1 MGCSSANI
9 LEEKQPQINPSSET
23 ASYLTVKSNK
33 SKNKKKD
40 VYKIKRKGHP
50 TDDNSFI
57 ELPEKEQLEQIA
69 KEEIEILNQFNS
81 KYKNNEGITLASLSQ
96 YYLHSNKENTNII
109 SLSSNEKIIKCLKNI
124 NPFNS
129 NLDENNDI
137 NLLKSKLV
145 KIETNHPKLI
155 KPISPLFH
163 LNLTQVIH
171 QDYEF
176 KFKLKNVINNEYKL
190 FEFNK
195 LDKPLLFVFFD
206 ILSYEAINKI
216 KEFKEYEKELMND
229 SNQNFLLIPIMNVFV
244 QEKENLSEQ
253 KKYLESINITEDCY
267 ILTQPLNSSFIK
279 LFELDCITQSK
290 CIIINRNSEISL
302 ILDDHIEFL
311 TKEMINFYLNT
322 RNSQYTNDYFTDE
335 NKEELKSVLQKEE
348 FKNILENFSQ
358 NFNLEIEFKEIEN
371 KKYPVN
377 IRFMYHQKDSK
388 NAEKILNKLE
398 YNIKNKIKK
407 YFIGQNIIKD
417 KKESLL
423 GAMDYLKQKL
433 NDELNKDKN
442 NNKFKISNSSFILS
456 TQSSCI
462 YNNNDFIKNKKYIL
476 KYYLNDLTKFNQ
488 ILDIFSSNLYTNP
501 QFSQLNCGHNIIPK
515 KGMKLN
521 EVIENCKEVK
531 LFTDKKS
538 QLKYQTNSKDI
549 KFNLKENKIENII
562 LINPNIFLNNND
574 QKEKIKN
581 IFDTLN
587 NNKINFLIC
596 VFSFNE
602 LDAQKLRYLSWDKIY
617 STPKST
623 KKSKKEKDKEKEKEN
638 NYFKIIYLNSTLP
651 QNYNTFGYY
660 TEDLTIKMIHITES
674 CEVLNFYDLDIYN
687 LSDIQNCTNNNIY
700 EYLDKKKNANENIDI
715 NNNNFE
721 KELNIFKKTK
731 KDLKDIILNSK
742 NITKWKNYKL
752 AIFNFSLIY
761 DKSLLFEEDT
771 KFNNYKTNYNNI
783 YINLIYLDYLK
794 QNINLE
800 KINSLIDSNNKN
812 SLFQISLKNIELN
825 TINLFPKLTKTFV
838 CSKCLKS
845 YPFQNESFYLCNF
858 CRETDFLMCKNCYDE
873 SYLNLKSTN
882 DEDDFFK
889 DFIMKDNNNKEKE
902 ENNNIYKKIHEHPL
916 LYIFNFDTKKKTQMI
931 KNIYDKYI
939 DILTDKNNKKRNKSD
954 IKICSICNT
963 YLFEDAKNINVI
975 VSHFKNKIDYSF
987 YDKPYEEIF
996 ICNSCFESN
1005 EYQNVILKEENDNN
1019 FIILSMLN
1027 E

>member
-1 MGCSSANI
+1 
-9 LEEKQPQINPSSET
+9 
-23 ASYLTVKSNK
+23 
-33 SKNKKKD
+33 
-40 VYKIKRKGHP
+40 
-50 TDDNSFI
+50 
-57 ELPEKEQLEQIA
+57 
-69 KEEIEILNQFNS
+69 
-81 KYKNNEGITLASLSQ
+81 
-96 YYLHSNKENTNII
+96 
-109 SLSSNEKIIKCLKNI
+109 
-124 NPFNS
+124 
-129 NLDENNDI
+129 
-137 NLLKSKLV
+137 
-145 KIETNHPKLI
+145 
-155 KPISPLFH
+155 
-163 LNLTQVIH
+163 
-171 QDYEF
+171 
-176 KFKLKNVINNEYKL
+176 
-190 FEFNK
+190 
-195 LDKPLLFVFFD
+195 
-206 ILSYEAINKI
+206 
-216 KEFKEYEKELMND
+216 
-229 SNQNFLLIPIMNVFV
+229 
-244 QEKENLSEQ
+244 
-253 KKYLESINITEDCY
+253 
-267 ILTQPLNSSFIK
+267 
-279 LFELDCITQSK
+279 
-290 CIIINRNSEISL
+290 
-302 ILDDHIEFL
+302 
-311 TKEMINFYLNT
+311 
-322 RNSQYTNDYFTDE
+322 
-335 NKEELKSVLQKEE
+335 
-348 FKNILENFSQ
+348 
-358 NFNLEIEFKEIEN
+358 
-371 KKYPVN
+371 
-377 IRFMYHQKDSK
+377 
-388 NAEKILNKLE
+388 
-398 YNIKNKIKK
+398 
-407 YFIGQNIIKD
+407 
-417 KKESLL
+417 
-423 GAMDYLKQKL
+423 
-433 NDELNKDKN
+433 
-442 NNKFKISNSSFILS
+442 
-456 TQSSCI
+456 
-462 YNNNDFIKNKKYIL
+462 
-476 KYYLNDLTKFNQ
+476 
-488 ILDIFSSNLYTNP
+488 
-501 QFSQLNCGHNIIPK
+501 
-515 KGMKLN
+515 
-521 EVIENCKEVK
+521 
-531 LFTDKKS
+531 
-538 QLKYQTNSKDI
+538 
-549 KFNLKENKIENII
+549 
-562 LINPNIFLNNND
+562 
-574 QKEKIKN
+574 
-581 IFDTLN
+581 
-587 NNKINFLIC
+587 
-596 VFSFNE
+596 
-602 LDAQKLRYLSWDKIY
+602 
-617 STPKST
+617 
-623 KKSKKEKDKEKEKEN
+623 
-638 NYFKIIYLNSTLP
+638 
-651 QNYNTFGYY
+651 
-660 TEDLTIKMIHITES
+660 MIHITES

-975 VSHFKNKIDYSF
+975 VSHFKNKMDYSF

>member
-229 SNQNFLLIPIMNVFV
+229 SNQNFLFIPIMNVFV

-407 YFIGQNIIKD
+407 YFIGKNIIKD

-623 KKSKKEKDKEKEKEN
+623 KKSKKEKDKDKEKEN

-783 YINLIYLDYLK
+783 NINLIYLDYLK

-812 SLFQISLKNIELN
+812 STFQISLKNIELN

-845 YPFQNESFYLCNF
+845 YTFQNESFYLCNF

-975 VSHFKNKIDYSF
+975 VSHFKNKTDHSF

>member
-244 QEKENLSEQ
+244 QEKEDLSEQ

-442 NNKFKISNSSFILS
+442 NNKYKISNSSFILS

-700 EYLDKKKNANENIDI
+700 EYLDKMKNANENIDI

-783 YINLIYLDYLK
+783 NINLIYLDYLK

-825 TINLFPKLTKTFV
+825 TVNLFPKLTKTFV

>member
-1 MGCSSANI
+1 
-9 LEEKQPQINPSSET
+9 
-23 ASYLTVKSNK
+23 
-33 SKNKKKD
+33 
-40 VYKIKRKGHP
+40 
-50 TDDNSFI
+50 
-57 ELPEKEQLEQIA
+57 
-69 KEEIEILNQFNS
+69 
-81 KYKNNEGITLASLSQ
+81 
-96 YYLHSNKENTNII
+96 
-109 SLSSNEKIIKCLKNI
+109 
-124 NPFNS
+124 
-129 NLDENNDI
+129 
-137 NLLKSKLV
+137 
-145 KIETNHPKLI
+145 
-155 KPISPLFH
+155 
-163 LNLTQVIH
+163 
-171 QDYEF
+171 
-176 KFKLKNVINNEYKL
+176 
-190 FEFNK
+190 
-195 LDKPLLFVFFD
+195 
-206 ILSYEAINKI
+206 
-216 KEFKEYEKELMND
+216 
-229 SNQNFLLIPIMNVFV
+229 MNVFV
-244 QEKENLSEQ
+244 QEKEDLSEQ

-302 ILDDHIEFL
+302 ILDEHIEFL

-407 YFIGQNIIKD
+407 YFIGKNIIKD

-596 VFSFNE
+596 VFSYNE

-623 KKSKKEKDKEKEKEN
+623 KKSKKEKEKEN

-731 KDLKDIILNSK
+731 KELKDIILNSK

-783 YINLIYLDYLK
+783 NINLIYLDYLK

-812 SLFQISLKNIELN
+812 STFQISLKNIELN
-825 TINLFPKLTKTFV
+825 TVNLFPKLTKTFV

-845 YPFQNESFYLCNF
+845 YQFQNESFYLCNF

>member
-57 ELPEKEQLEQIA
+57 ELPVKEQLEQIA

-229 SNQNFLLIPIMNVFV
+229 SNQNFLFIPIMNVFV
-244 QEKENLSEQ
+244 QEKEDLSEQ

-442 NNKFKISNSSFILS
+442 NNKYKISNSSFILS

-783 YINLIYLDYLK
+783 NINIIYLDYLK

-812 SLFQISLKNIELN
+812 STFQISLKNIELN
-825 TINLFPKLTKTFV
+825 TVNLFPKLTKTFV

-845 YPFQNESFYLCNF
+845 YTFQNESFYLCNF

-939 DILTDKNNKKRNKSD
+939 DILTNENNKKRNKSD

-975 VSHFKNKIDYSF
+975 VSHFKNKMDYSF
-987 YDKPYEEIF
+987 YDKTYEEIF

>member
-229 SNQNFLLIPIMNVFV
+229 SNQNFLFIPIMNVFV

-975 VSHFKNKIDYSF
+975 VSHFKNKMDYSF
-987 YDKPYEEIF
+987 YDKTYEEIF